1 MTGLLLPDQRR
12 DPAGAVPVMLLFS
25 KSRGAA
31 PEAGGGGPFASPDG
45 SLVVG
50 LKDSDG
56 CDLHRLQGI
65 FGIGISSDGEKA
77 PREHC

>member
-12 DPAGAVPVMLLFS
+12 DLRARS
-25 KSRGAA
+25 KSGDCFPESRGEA

-56 CDLHRLQGI
+56 CYLHSL
-65 FGIGISSDGEKA
+65 GEQT
-77 PREHC
+77 